1 MNAATLRK
9 LFAEVQA
16 KKLSPDEAVERLRHL
31 PFEDLGFAKLDHHR
45 ALRQGMPEVIFSQG
59 KTPAQLAKIFT
70 RLATRHEDANILATR
85 ATEAQFAAVAAAFSE
100 PCGADTPV
108 RAARASS
115 VSVISNRPSHASRLS
130 KHGNSD
136 ISSSTT
142 HLEYRPLARAIT
154 LHRDRTRYGKGA
166 IVVVSAGTSDIPVA
180 EEAVV
185 TAELMGNPVQHLY
198 DVGVAGIHRLLAHRA
213 SLAQAR
219 VIIVCAGME
228 GALPSVV
235 GGLVGVPVIAVPT
248 SVGYGAAFKGLAALL
263 GMLNSC
269 ASNVSVVNIDN
280 GFGAAYVAS
289 LINRH

>member
-1 MNAATLRK
+1 MNAAALRALFDQVRSRK
-9 LFAEVQA
+9 LTA
-16 KKLSPDEAVERLRHL
+16 DEAVQRLRHL
-31 PFEDLGFAKLDHHR
+31 PFEDLGFAKVDHHR
-45 ALRQGMPEVIFSQG
+45 ALRQGMPEVIFSEG
-59 KTPAQLAKIFT
+59 KTPTQVAKIFAK
-70 RLATRHEDANILATR
+70 LADHEGNILATR
-85 ATEAQFAAVAAAFSE
+85 ATEQQYAAV
-100 PCGADTPV
+100 
-108 RAARASS
+108 RAQVPKAQ
-115 VSVISNRPSHASRLS
+115 
-130 KHGNSD
+130 
-136 ISSSTT
+136 
-142 HLEYRPLARAIT
+142 YRPLARAIT
-154 LHRDRTRYGKGA
+154 LQRDRHRYGKGIIA
-166 IVVVSAGTSDIPVA
+166 VVSAGTSDIPVA

-198 DVGVAGIHRLLAHRA
+198 DVGVAGIHRLLAHQGV
-213 SLAQAR
+213 LAEAR

-289 LINRH
+289 LINRK